1 MTRFLLRRLA
11 WMVVVIWGVVTL
23 TFVISH
29 LVPADP
35 ARLAAGV
42 HAGPAQVASV
52 RKQFGLD
59 KPVYVQYVIY
69 VKGVLQG
76 NLGTSLVTRRP
87 VMQDLL
93 DYWPATI
100 ELTLFA
106 LLVYAVVGIPA
117 GIISAL
123 YRDSAVDQGTRV
135 AALFGAS
142 MPAFWF
148 GLLLQ
153 LIFGKDLGWFPLDGR
168 LGLFSTPPPH
178 LTGLYVLDSLLTGH
192 WHDFVGALHHLVM
205 PGITLGLTSIAF
217 VMRLSRASLLE
228 ILGRDYIRTARSKGL
243 SQLRTVLVHGF
254 RNALF
259 PIITLT
265 GLQIGSLMGGAV
277 LVEDIFDWPG
287 IGRYALQSVERM
299 DFPAIMGV
307 TLGVSVVYV
316 VVNLAVDLVYMLVDP
331 RVRYD

>member
-1 MTRFLLRRLA
+1 
-11 WMVVVIWGVVTL
+11 
-23 TFVISH
+23 
-29 LVPADP
+29 
-35 ARLAAGV
+35 
-42 HAGPAQVASV
+42 
-52 RKQFGLD
+52 
-59 KPVYVQYVIY
+59 
-69 VKGVLQG
+69 
-76 NLGTSLVTRRP
+76 
-87 VMQDLL
+87 
-93 DYWPATI
+93 
-100 ELTLFA
+100 
-106 LLVYAVVGIPA
+106 
-117 GIISAL
+117 
-123 YRDSAVDQGTRV
+123 
-135 AALFGAS
+135 

-153 LIFGKDLGWFPLDGR
+153 LVFAKALGWFPLSGR

-178 LTGLYVLDSLLTGH
+178 VTGLYLIDSLLTGK
-192 WHDFVGALHHLVM
+192 WQDLVGTLHHLVL

-228 ILGRDYIRTARSKGL
+228 VLGRDYIRTARSKGL
-243 SQLRTVLVHGF
+243 SQVRTVLVHGL

-316 VVNLAVDLVYMLVDP
+316 VVNLIVDLIYMLVDP
-331 RVRYD
+331 RIRYD